1 MAKILI
7 AEDERDIRDL
17 IIFTLRFSGYEV
29 VAASNGE
36 EAIQLAQQEMPDL
49 ILLDVRMPRKTGY
62 EACAAIKADEKTRNI
77 PVIFLSAK
85 GQESEIQAGLQA
97 GAVEYLLKP
106 FVPDQLTARIQA
118 VLAEGLSA
126 EHKK

>member
-17 IIFTLRFSGYEV
+17 ITFTLRFAGYEV

-36 EAIQLAQQEMPDL
+36 EAVQLVLQEMPDL
-49 ILLDVRMPRKTGY
+49 ILMDVRMPRMTGY
-62 EACAAIKADEKTRNI
+62 EACAAVKANPKTQHI

-85 GQESEIQAGLQA
+85 GQESEIQTGLDA
-97 GAVEYLLKP
+97 GADEYLLKP
-106 FVPDQLTARIQA
+106 FAPDQLVARIQE
-118 VLAEGLSA
+118 VLSQHG
-126 EHKK
+126 K